1 MAEVD
6 YRALATKKY
15 GEWGLLFERMR
26 TDANFFNMLSATD
39 KLLDADDKEIPN
51 SVHVLLNDIVTFTS
65 EVETELNSAIEQVE
79 VTSENK
85 RFDTAYVERF
95 VRVAFTENDKVL
107 SAKGMFPFN
116 PFIDQQT
123 FRRGR
128 ASSYCYFTIKD
139 GVLITDI
146 TPWDTRFVVPENDN
160 KGLYYIAAKFYR
172 SESKVLAEHPEA
184 LGNTSSG
191 TNNEILR
198 ILSRD
203 NDQIWI
209 GANSMKGGAIGGSL
223 IKELPNK
230 LGYVPAVYHMVP
242 MGSMLQDEN
251 TIQYQGESGIFLIR
265 LLFKELERIASVI
278 ASLSLKV
285 VDQALQIGKTPTDST
300 GNAAPGKTVDELNAP
315 GSVNETPP
323 DSRYELMP
331 LGQLQAAFDR
341 LYQMI
346 QERMQRGTSQIYRN
360 IANPPTATQIMMEA
374 QEQGNIVLPRL
385 NTRGLL
391 KQDLAYMFIKQTID
405 ACKKAKITE
414 FKLGNQVFDVTK
426 LKGEYEIEFKY
437 HFNDPRMDAARQ
449 SLAAAQRGLVP
460 DRDIRINTLRR
471 EDWQG
476 DERQLRWE
484 EAERLSPIIKL
495 NRARRAVGYLADE
508 GEPGAEEDLKF
519 LTIQMIPAL
528 KQLMQGLLTPNMPEE
543 LKPSQP
549 IVPLLSERATGG
561 GQPNAR

>member
-26 TDANFFNMLSATD
+26 TDADFFNMISLTD

-51 SVHVLLNDIVTFTS
+51 SVHVLLNDIATFAW

-79 VTSENK
+79 VTSEDK

-95 VRVAFTENDKVL
+95 IGVGFTEADKVL
-107 SAKGMFPFN
+107 SSKGMFPFD

-160 KGLYYIAAKFYR
+160 KGLYYLAGKFYR

-203 NDQIWI
+203 TDQIWI
-209 GANSMKGGAIGGSL
+209 GANLVRGNAIGGKL
-223 IKELPNK
+223 LKELPNK
-230 LGYVPAVYHMVP
+230 LGYVPAVYRMVP

-265 LLFKELERIASVI
+265 LLFKELERIASI
-278 ASLSLKV
+278 IQSLSLKV
-285 VDQALQIGKTPTDST
+285 VDQALQKKIPPEHMRPNSD
-300 GNAAPGKTVDELNAP
+300 PGESVDELNAP
-315 GSVNETPP
+315 GVVNEMPIGGG
-323 DSRYELMP
+323 YELMP

-405 ACKKAKITE
+405 ACEKAKITE
-414 FKLGNQVFDVTK
+414 FKLGNQVFDVSK

-449 SLAAAQRGLVP
+449 SLATAQRGLVP

-484 EAERLSPIIKL
+484 EDERISPLVKL
-495 NRARRAVGYLADE
+495 DRNIRALLEDAKR
-508 GEPGAEEDLKF
+508 GEPGAESQAKMLI
-519 LTIQMIPAL
+519 IQMIPAL
-528 KQLMQGLLTPNMPEE
+528 KQAMEGLLTPNRPEE
-543 LKPSQP
+543 LKPAQP
-549 IVPLLSERATGG
+549 IIPLLSERAQSQG
-561 GQPNAR
+561 GQQV